1 MIAERHTL
9 PFLFLFL
16 DGAVGWLQGME
27 LCGSIPEL
35 VHTPVCLD
43 CWRRPTSATDEVLAV
58 GDIGGYVSLFNLE
71 QNWSEQKRSENR
83 SVPAGSASYRPMAAD
98 CHICAHSFL

>member
-1 MIAERHTL
+1 MRLGIRFVLCLLSAW
-9 PFLFLFL
+9 
-16 DGAVGWLQGME
+16 GWLQGME
-27 LCGSIPEL
+27 VCGSVPEL

-58 GDIGGYVSLFNLE
+58 GDIGGYVTLFDLQ

-83 SVPAGSASYRPMAAD
+83 SAGNVAQLTAG
-98 CHICAHSFL
+98 

>member
-1 MIAERHTL
+1 MIAERCR
-9 PFLFLFL
+9 LFLFL
-16 DGAVGWLQGME
+16 IFSFDGAVGWLQGME

-58 GDIGGYVSLFNLE
+58 GDIGGYVTLFNLE

-83 SVPAGSASYRPMAAD
+83 SVPAG
-98 CHICAHSFL
+98 CACYCRMFAH

>member
-1 MIAERHTL
+1 MFVLRLIRWFVKICL
-9 PFLFLFL
+9 PHVAVH
-16 DGAVGWLQGME
+16 GAIGWLQGME

-58 GDIGGYVSLFNLE
+58 GDIGGYVTLFNLE
-71 QNWSEQKRSENR
+71 QNWSEQKRSESR
-83 SVPAGSASYRPMAAD
+83 SEPAAS
-98 CHICAHSFL
+98 